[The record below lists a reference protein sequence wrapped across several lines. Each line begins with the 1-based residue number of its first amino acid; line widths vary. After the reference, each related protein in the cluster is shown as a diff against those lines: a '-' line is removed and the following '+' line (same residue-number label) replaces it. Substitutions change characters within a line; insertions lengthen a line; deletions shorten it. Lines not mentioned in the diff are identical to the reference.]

1 MRIVIVG
8 NGPAAL
14 SAVEAIRETDQ
25 ACDVTILTP
34 EAGRAYTPCFLAR
47 YVAGTVDTGAL
58 AVKPDDFYETNNVE
72 LLTGSAVS
80 TVLPDERAVVLEDG
94 TKVAYD
100 RLLLACG
107 ADPVVPDS
115 PDLSGPDI
123 YFFRS
128 LADAQAIRERAAQVH
143 DVVVLGSG
151 FVAMEIAE
159 ALTEAGVSVTMVART
174 DHILR
179 RIFDPEVGDMV
190 ESHMSANGVRFKKC
204 CDLVDVERDSG
215 SGAICAAVL
224 SSGEK
229 VPCGML
235 VVGVGMR
242 PDIAIVEGTSIATG
256 SGILTDDAMRTS
268 VPDVYAAGDVAEA
281 EIAGLRK
288 VNLIHPNA
296 TAGGRVAGR
305 NMAGGDEHMAAH
317 LADMNVLTV
326 FGRSFMAIGA
336 LGGAKVLK
344 RAVGGDFVKVFA
356 DEAGLI
362 RGVELVGDVM
372 RGGLYASLIAR
383 HVSVDD
389 VPDLL
394 TPGFNYGQ
402 TVGPTARVS

>member
-34 EAGRAYTPCFLAR
+34 EADRAYTPCFLGR
-47 YVAGTVDTGAL
+47 YVAGRIDAGAL
-58 AVKPDDFYETNNVE
+58 AVRSDDFYETHHVE
-72 LLTGSAVS
+72 LLAGRAVS
-80 TVLPDERAVVLEDG
+80 TVLPDESAVLLDDG
-94 TKVAYD
+94 TRVAYD

-107 ADPVVPDS
+107 ADPIVPGS
-115 PDLSGPDI
+115 PDLSGVGVF
-123 YFFRS
+123 YFRS
-128 LADAQAIRERAAQVH
+128 LGDANAIRARAERAH

-159 ALTEAGVSVTMVART
+159 ALTEAGASVAMVART

-190 ESHMSANGVRFKKC
+190 EAHMSANGVRFMKC
-204 CDLVDVERDSG
+204 CDLVEVERDADSG
-215 SGAICAAVL
+215 EIRAAVL
-224 SSGEK
+224 SSGER
-229 VPCGML
+229 VPCDML

-242 PDIAIVEGTSIATG
+242 PDIAIVAGTSIATAG
-256 SGILTDDAMRTS
+256 GILTDDAMRTS
-268 VPDVYAAGDVAEA
+268 VPNVYAAGDVAEA
-281 EIAGLRK
+281 EIGGVRK

-305 NMAGGDEHMAAH
+305 NMAGGDEHMSSH

-326 FGRSFMAIGA
+326 FGRSFLAVGA
-336 LGGAKVLK
+336 LEGEKVLK

-356 DEAGLI
+356 DAGGVI
-362 RGVELVGDVM
+362 MGVELVGDVT
-372 RGGLYASLIAR
+372 RGGLFASLIAR
-383 HVSVDD
+383 HMSVGD
-389 VPDLL
+389 VPELL